1 MQSDVVCVNGC
12 GDGVLPASMDGQRRL
27 RKSMMLRGAVYAILV
42 HERLRVAQHCAGQYF
57 ASFCEHVGPAPIRKT
72 RNFGAHELAVVRH

>member
-12 GDGVLPASMDGQRRL
+12 GGGVAAQRVGQRRL
-27 RKSMMLRGAVYAILV
+27 RKSMVLYGAVYAILV

-57 ASFCEHVGPAPIRKT
+57 ASFCEHVVARIAPGNKAKKT
-72 RNFGAHELAVVRH
+72 GS

>member
-42 HERLRVAQHCAGQYF
+42 HERAYAWRTTAQGNDCFVLRTRGLPGVLQNAN
-57 ASFCEHVGPAPIRKT
+57 APQT
-72 RNFGAHELAVVRH
+72 ELAAVRH